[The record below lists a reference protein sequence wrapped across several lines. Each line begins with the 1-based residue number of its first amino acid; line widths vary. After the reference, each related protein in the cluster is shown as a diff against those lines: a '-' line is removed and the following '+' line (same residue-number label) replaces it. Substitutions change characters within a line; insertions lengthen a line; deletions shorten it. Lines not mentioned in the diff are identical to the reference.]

1 MSKFKEFLLTVH
13 FDGMFPRLFFNKF
26 VHIDTF
32 ELKEEQLHVIEYAA
46 LEQANAKIKE
56 LEAKLTNYMLGFA
69 TQTERCEL
77 LEAKLSIAVEA
88 LELLEKYK
96 AYNGDDWVSVESK
109 KALEK
114 LRGEKW

>member
-56 LEAKLTNYMLGFA
+56 LEAKL
-69 TQTERCEL
+69 E
-77 LEAKLSIAVEA
+77 IAVER
-88 LELLEKYK
+88 LEKLAADGYANQIDK
-96 AYNGDDWVSVESK
+96 R
-109 KALEK
+109 ALEK
-114 LRGEKW
+114 LRGGLNE